1 MKDKNGRIS
10 TESKTSRTGIR
21 SQPSTRAKKLAVAS
35 DRPGHQEKGGQVPI
49 QCDELVAKLEEVDR
63 LIREE
68 IKREVISNS
77 GNNGSASS
85 RLACLMRSR
94 ADVQSAI
101 TCLLGASH

>member
-1 MKDKNGRIS
+1 M
-10 TESKTSRTGIR
+10 
-21 SQPSTRAKKLAVAS
+21 
-35 DRPGHQEKGGQVPI
+35 PI
-49 QCDELVAKLEEVDR
+49 LRDELVVKLEEVDK

-68 IKREVISNS
+68 IRREVISNNN
-77 GNNGSASS
+77 NNGLASS

>member
-1 MKDKNGRIS
+1 M
-10 TESKTSRTGIR
+10 
-21 SQPSTRAKKLAVAS
+21 LVM
-35 DRPGHQEKGGQVPI
+35 
-49 QCDELVAKLEEVDR
+49 CDDLVTKLEEVDR

-68 IKREVISNS
+68 IRREIDS
-77 GNNGSASS
+77 GSRDSFASS

>member
-1 MKDKNGRIS
+1 MNNKGRQ
-10 TESKTSRTGIR
+10 TKV
-21 SQPSTRAKKLAVAS
+21 PKKKLNVSADCPS
-35 DRPGHQEKGGQVPI
+35 HQEKGEQVPI
-49 QCDELVAKLEEVDR
+49 LCDELVVKLEEVDR

-68 IKREVISNS
+68 IRREVSSN
-77 GNNGSASS
+77 GNNNGLASS

>member
-1 MKDKNGRIS
+1 MNNKGRQTKVQKRKLNVS
-10 TESKTSRTGIR
+10 ADC
-21 SQPSTRAKKLAVAS
+21 PS
-35 DRPGHQEKGGQVPI
+35 HQEKGEQGPI
-49 QCDELVAKLEEVDR
+49 LCDELVVKLEEVDR

-68 IKREVISNS
+68 IRREVISN
-77 GNNGSASS
+77 GNNNGLASS

>member
-1 MKDKNGRIS
+1 MNNKGRQ
-10 TESKTSRTGIR
+10 TKV
-21 SQPSTRAKKLAVAS
+21 QKKKLNVSS
-35 DRPGHQEKGGQVPI
+35 DCPSHREKGEQVPI
-49 QCDELVAKLEEVDR
+49 LSDKLVAKLEEVDR

-68 IKREVISNS
+68 IRREVSS
-77 GNNGSASS
+77 DRNNGSASS

>member
-1 MKDKNGRIS
+1 MRR
-10 TESKTSRTGIR
+10 SKVQR
-21 SQPSTRAKKLAVAS
+21 KKSNVAIDTQNLS
-35 DRPGHQEKGGQVPI
+35 EKGEHVKVLR
-49 QCDELVAKLEEVDR
+49 DELVAKLEEVDK

-68 IKREVISNS
+68 IRREVNSN
-77 GNNGSASS
+77 GHDAIASS

>member
-1 MKDKNGRIS
+1 MN
-10 TESKTSRTGIR
+10 SKTR
-21 SQPSTRAKKLAVAS
+21 QTRVKRKKLNVATEPQNLP
-35 DRPGHQEKGGQVPI
+35 DKGGHVQVMS
-49 QCDELVAKLEEVDR
+49 DELVAKLEEVDR

-68 IKREVISNS
+68 IRSEIYSAS
-77 GNNGSASS
+77 RDSFASS

>member
-1 MKDKNGRIS
+1 MNNKMRQAKVP
-10 TESKTSRTGIR
+10 K
-21 SQPSTRAKKLAVAS
+21 KKLNVSADCPS
-35 DRPGHQEKGGQVPI
+35 HEEKGEQVPI
-49 QCDELVAKLEEVDR
+49 LCDELVVKLEEVDR

-68 IKREVISNS
+68 IRREVSSN
-77 GNNGSASS
+77 GNNNGLASS

>member
-1 MKDKNGRIS
+1 MNNKGRQ
-10 TESKTSRTGIR
+10 TKV
-21 SQPSTRAKKLAVAS
+21 QKKKLNVSS
-35 DRPGHQEKGGQVPI
+35 DCPSHREKGEQVPI
-49 QCDELVAKLEEVDR
+49 LCDELVAKLEKVDR

-68 IKREVISNS
+68 IRREVSSNS
-77 GNNGSASS
+77 NNGLASS

>member
-1 MKDKNGRIS
+1 M
-10 TESKTSRTGIR
+10 
-21 SQPSTRAKKLAVAS
+21 PVL
-35 DRPGHQEKGGQVPI
+35 
-49 QCDELVAKLEEVDR
+49 CDELVARLEEVDR

-68 IKREVISNS
+68 IRREVSSNR
-77 GNNGSASS
+77 NNGSASS

>member
-10 TESKTSRTGIR
+10 PESRASRKSVR
-21 SQPSTRAKKLAVAS
+21 SQPLIRAKKVAAAS
-35 DRPGHQEKGGQVPI
+35 DYPDLEEKGGRVPI
-49 QCDELVAKLEEVDR
+49 FCDELVAKLEEVDK

-68 IKREVISNS
+68 IKREVSSNK
-77 GNNGSASS
+77 NNGSASS

-101 TCLLGASH
+101 TSLLGASH

>member
-1 MKDKNGRIS
+1 MKDKNGKAS
-10 TESKTSRTGIR
+10 SGSKTSRTGVR
-21 SQPSTRAKKLAVAS
+21 SQPSMRAKKVAAAA
-35 DRPGHQEKGGQVPI
+35 DCPGLQEKGGRVPI
-49 QCDELVAKLEEVDR
+49 LSDKLVAKLEEVDR

-68 IKREVISNS
+68 IRREVSS
-77 GNNGSASS
+77 DRNNGSASS

>member
-1 MKDKNGRIS
+1 M
-10 TESKTSRTGIR
+10 
-21 SQPSTRAKKLAVAS
+21 RAKKVAVAS
-35 DRPGHQEKGGQVPI
+35 DFPSHQEKGRQVPVL
-49 QCDELVAKLEEVDR
+49 CDELVAKLEEVDR

-68 IKREVISNS
+68 IRREVSSNS
-77 GNNGSASS
+77 NNGLASS

>member
-10 TESKTSRTGIR
+10 PESKASRTGVK
-21 SQPSTRAKKLAVAS
+21 SQPSMRARKVAS
-35 DRPGHQEKGGQVPI
+35 DCPDLREKGERMPI
-49 QCDELVAKLEEVDR
+49 MCDELIAKLEEVDR

-68 IKREVISNS
+68 IRREVSSNS
-77 GNNGSASS
+77 RNNGSASS

>member
-1 MKDKNGRIS
+1 MNDKNGRTS
-10 TESKTSRTGIR
+10 PESKASRTGVR
-21 SQPSTRAKKLAVAS
+21 SQLSMRAKKVAVAS
-35 DRPGHQEKGGQVPI
+35 DCPGLSEKGGQVPML
-49 QCDELVAKLEEVDR
+49 CDELVMKLEEVDR

-68 IKREVISNS
+68 IRREVTSNN
-77 GNNGSASS
+77 NNGAASS

>member
-1 MKDKNGRIS
+1 MNNKGRQ
-10 TESKTSRTGIR
+10 TKV
-21 SQPSTRAKKLAVAS
+21 QKKKLNVSS
-35 DRPGHQEKGGQVPI
+35 DRPSPQEKGGQVPI
-49 QCDELVAKLEEVDR
+49 MCDELVAKLEEVDR

-68 IKREVISNS
+68 IRREVSSNR
-77 GNNGSASS
+77 NNGLASS

>member
-1 MKDKNGRIS
+1 MKG
-10 TESKTSRTGIR
+10 KTRQTAVKR
-21 SQPSTRAKKLAVAS
+21 KKLNVTADPQS
-35 DRPGHQEKGGQVPI
+35 LPDKGGHVQI
-49 QCDELVAKLEEVDR
+49 MSDELVAKLEEVDR

-68 IKREVISNS
+68 IRSELDSAS
-77 GNNGSASS
+77 RDSFASS

>member
-1 MKDKNGRIS
+1 MSDKVQQAKVQR
-10 TESKTSRTGIR
+10 
-21 SQPSTRAKKLAVAS
+21 KKLAQS
-35 DRPGHQEKGGQVPI
+35 SSLESPPKKGEHVKMV
-49 QCDELVAKLEEVDR
+49 CDELVAKLEDVDM

-68 IKREVISNS
+68 IKREIGSNNH
-77 GNNGSASS
+77 NNHASS